1 MSMPPPPPPGQPG
14 WPASQ
19 QRPAATG
26 SGARQP
32 WWTGGRVALAVVIVL
47 VLMAGAGFAGFLA
60 GMAVG
65 GFESLTADGVFDVDG
80 FEAFD
85 GDVPG
90 VTPLDAEG
98 VPGQAVR
105 RGTEVSDLLDGQP
118 VDHPLT
124 LETSATVSIELRSDD
139 FDTVLVVLDDTGA
152 LVASDDDGAGLGTD
166 SRLELDLDA
175 GSYTVR
181 VQSWGS
187 AGTGSY
193 ELAVD

>member
-1 MSMPPPPPPGQPG
+1 MTTLPPPPPGQPG

-19 QRPAATG
+19 QQPAATG
-26 SGARQP
+26 GGARQP
-32 WWTGGRVALAVVIVL
+32 WWTGGRVALAVVILL

-65 GFESLTADGVFDVDG
+65 GLGSLTSDGVFDVDA
-80 FEAFD
+80 FDAFD

-90 VTPLDAEG
+90 VTSLDAEG
-98 VPGQAVR
+98 VPGETLR
-105 RGTEVSDLLDGQP
+105 RGAEISATLDGQP
-118 VDHPLT
+118 VDHLLT
-124 LETSATVSIELRSDD
+124 LENSAQVTIELRSDD
-139 FDTVLVVLDDTGA
+139 FDTVLVLLDDTGG

-166 SRLELDLDA
+166 SLLELDLDA

-187 AGTGSY
+187 GGTGSY
-193 ELAVD
+193 EVAVD